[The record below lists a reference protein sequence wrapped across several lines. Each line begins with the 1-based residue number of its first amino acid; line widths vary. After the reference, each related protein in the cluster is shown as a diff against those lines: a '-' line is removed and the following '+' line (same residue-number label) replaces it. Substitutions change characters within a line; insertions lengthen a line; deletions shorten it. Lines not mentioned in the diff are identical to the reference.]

1 MSSSTSGLAVTGLG
15 SSLPI
20 DSIVSKLMAVESLPL
35 QQMQQQQQS
44 YQSKISAFGQVQG
57 ALSSFQA
64 QVVALESP
72 TNFNVVSTNSSNTS
86 VATVSASGNS
96 VQDSSYSINVTQ
108 LAQGQRLVSKTGY
121 SSTSSVIGG
130 GTLTFTFGST
140 SNNTFTP
147 NASVAPSTVTI
158 PANAS
163 LQDIASAI
171 NGANVGVQ
179 ASIINDGIN
188 GNRLVYTSTNTGAAY
203 SLKVTADDPN
213 GPLANFTNDP
223 AGSTMTQLQAAQDAQ
238 FTLNGV
244 SIDKSSNTVSDAIN
258 GLSFSLSATGSA
270 TLTVS
275 HNNSGAQQAIQG
287 FVSAYNNLR
296 STLNQVSAYD
306 NSPVAAGQ
314 AHKAAALNGDAS
326 ILALK
331 NQLRSVFN
339 QIPPGLENSP
349 YRVPADVGL
358 TFDRSGNLTL
368 DNSKLQKALTSNP
381 QAVAQLFGA
390 LGVPSDSQV
399 SYQGST
405 AKTQVGT
412 YAVNITGMQHG
423 VLLGSKVASGNFP
436 MSSDNLPAFDV
447 TVDGVALTNVSWP
460 AGQTYNSA
468 ADAAVGLQSAI
479 NTALAAD
486 PNGSGLSVA
495 ASVDAASGGIV
506 LQSNSSGTK
515 SSLTVVSGLSSLG
528 FADGSTNTG
537 QSNVSGTIG
546 GFAAL
551 GNGNTLVG
559 STGTPVAGL
568 SININGGPAGS
579 RGTVSF
585 TRGFANAMDDLLT
598 QLQSSKGLIQSAI
611 SGLNSSVTAIG
622 KQIDA
627 ENQRLTKVQQGY
639 LTEFN
644 AMDST
649 VSKLTSLGSWLTQQF
664 GTSSSK
670 TA

>member
-1 MSSSTSGLAVTGLG
+1 MSSSTSGLAVTGIG

-44 YQSKISAFGQVQG
+44 YQSKISAYGQVQG

-86 VATVSASGNS
+86 VASVSASGNS

-130 GTLTFTFGST
+130 GTLTFTFGT
-140 SNNTFTP
+140 TGNNTFTS

-163 LQDIASAI
+163 LQDIANAV
-171 NGANVGVQ
+171 NGANIGVQ

-203 SLKVTADDPN
+203 SLKVTADNPN

-287 FVSAYNNLR
+287 FVSSYNSLR

-306 NSPVAAGQ
+306 TSPVAAGQ
-314 AHKAAALNGDAS
+314 AHQAAALNGDAS

-368 DNSKLQKALTSNP
+368 DNSKLQKALTANP

-405 AKTQVGT
+405 ANTKVGT
-412 YAVNITGMQHG
+412 YAVNITGMQHA

-436 MSSDNLPAFDV
+436 MSSGNLSAFDV

-515 SSLTVVSGLSSLG
+515 SSLTVSGLSALG
-528 FADGSTNTG
+528 FTDGSTNTG
-537 QSNVSGTIG
+537 QANVSGTIG

-639 LTEFN
+639 LTQFN
-644 AMDST
+644 AMDGT
-649 VSKLTSLGSWLTQQF
+649 VSKLNSLGSWLAQQF
-664 GTSSSK
+664 GGSSSSK